1 MKKWSILFL
10 AFASTLSYAREV
22 SSSEIITTKVVE
34 TEMLKILGTVDNKTT
49 LSVSGENALLS
60 FEMASPPQYSIR
72 IYNYSTLKVEN
83 GGSINMN
90 SANDSYGNIQL
101 NGYTTFLI
109 ESTAGTIYTDKIAF
123 ASANCVL
130 TINKANA
137 IQSCSADVPY
147 VYLTLP
153 SSGTLNLN
161 ASHAFNM
168 DIRAGVVPTFKFANG
183 AVLSIMGWKGSAAEE
198 SMKLVDFVDYSIFLS
213 DGDKDDIVYALE
225 DNLLT
230 ITQGKSV
237 KKVSILDADGS
248 AFEGLALHATEGGYF
263 LASAT
268 AVPEPA
274 EWAMIFGGIALAF
287 AIYRRR
293 K

>member
-1 MKKWSILFL
+1 MRRKHLIWI
-10 AFASTLSYAREV
+10 FAQ
-22 SSSEIITTKVVE
+22 
-34 TEMLKILGTVDNKTT
+34 G
-49 LSVSGENALLS
+49 
-60 FEMASPPQYSIR
+60 F
-72 IYNYSTLKVEN
+72 
-83 GGSINMN
+83 
-90 SANDSYGNIQL
+90 
-101 NGYTTFLI
+101 
-109 ESTAGTIYTDKIAF
+109 
-123 ASANCVL
+123 
-130 TINKANA
+130 
-137 IQSCSADVPY
+137 
-147 VYLTLP
+147 
-153 SSGTLNLN
+153 
-161 ASHAFNM
+161 
-168 DIRAGVVPTFKFANG
+168 VPTFKFAND
-183 AVLSIMGWKGSAAEE
+183 AVLSIMGWQGSAAEE

-274 EWAMIFGGIALAF
+274 EWAMIFGAIALGF